1 MKALL
6 NRLWMAIATPLKQ
19 SFQRFPEALVV
30 SFILGI
36 LVVISNELGVYINKE
51 PVINLMLVDINL
63 VFIDINQTL
72 FIVLPLM
79 ICLPLM
85 MERFAILK
93 NYRLALMITMIV
105 IGGLY
110 FTFLRLENSLA
121 VEFNRFSNL
130 VFAFYGLII
139 FLPYLMDRQDIG
151 VGIILF
157 FTKLFTSLFYS
168 FVLYIGIFIIIITTN
183 VLFGLMID
191 LIVYVNILVLIAS
204 FIFLPTLLVS
214 YPKKNDVA
222 TVEKDYHMVW
232 QRVFTLVIAP
242 VIFVF
247 SFLIMLYLLT
257 GIFNSSGFEPEVY
270 TFSALV
276 IAFVGISSQIALAPF
291 IKTNRF
297 AHLFVKYFHF
307 VLILVMAGYYIQQF
321 ISITTSGIN
330 LGTTI
335 RLILGIW
342 PLTYAFFVIRKSRV
356 AIHRGLLSL
365 TGAFLFI
372 AVFPGLNA
380 VSLTSVLLNAQL
392 EQTLQRESMI
402 SEDGQIIRKAELE
415 LDTYNY
421 LLGTLDEMAM
431 LGLHRFPIIP
441 DDYEHPGDFEATFGD
456 REREPIDSDDEY
468 LLYLLNFSI
477 IDLTE
482 LQYES
487 LTYINSTAGLE
498 ANPFIGNTIA
508 LSFTSDDENHRY
520 LLTVT
525 HGGTSQIV
533 DLYEEVALVLKERFG
548 KKVNETEDPEDLF
561 VQITFETFVLDFWV
575 TNLGSSK
582 FKNSSNFSM
591 SFYLGLSSQNG

>member
-6 NRLWMAIATPLKQ
+6 NRLWTAIANPLKK
-19 SFQRFPEALVV
+19 SFKRFPEALMV
-30 SFILGI
+30 SFILGT

-51 PVINLMLVDINL
+51 PVINLMLVDINV
-63 VFIDINQTL
+63 VFFDINQTL

-85 MERFAILK
+85 IERFPTLK
-93 NYRLALMITMIV
+93 NYRLALLITMIV
-105 IGGLY
+105 VGGLY

-130 VFAFYGLII
+130 VFAFYGLVI

-157 FTKLFTSLFYS
+157 FTKLFTSFFYS

-191 LIVYVNILVLIAS
+191 LIVYVNILVLITS
-204 FIFLPTLLVS
+204 FIFLPTLLDS
-214 YPKKNDVA
+214 YPKKSDIA

-307 VLILVMAGYYIQQF
+307 VLMVVMAGYYIQQF
-321 ISITTSGIN
+321 ISIATAGIN

-342 PLTYAFFVIRKSRV
+342 PLAYAFFVIRKSRV

-372 AVFPGLNA
+372 AAFPGLNA
-380 VSLTSVLLNAQL
+380 VSLTSMLLNAQL

-441 DDYEHPGDFEATFGD
+441 DEYEHPGDFEATFGD
-456 REREPIDSDDEY
+456 REREPVDSDDEY
-468 LLYLLNFSI
+468 LFYLLNFSI

-487 LTYINSTAGLE
+487 LTYINSTASLE
-498 ANPFIGNTIA
+498 ANPFIGTSIA

-525 HGGTSQIV
+525 HEGTSQIV
-533 DLYEEVALVLKERFG
+533 DLYEDVALVLKERFE
-548 KKVNETEDPEDLF
+548 KNVNETEDPEELF